1 MAMYLTKGLNPSK
14 HLQNNITNE
23 DLHFK
28 KTSRMN
34 LLGKLCNVE
43 GLCKIMINFFGP
55 RRSLVDRF
63 WRQAYFGFF
72 LAPFFGNPY
81 YTPLYS
87 DQPG

>member
-34 LLGKLCNVE
+34 ILGTHKLCNVE
-43 GLCKIMINFFGP
+43 GLG
-55 RRSLVDRF
+55 
-63 WRQAYFGFF
+63 
-72 LAPFFGNPY
+72 
-81 YTPLYS
+81 
-87 DQPG
+87 